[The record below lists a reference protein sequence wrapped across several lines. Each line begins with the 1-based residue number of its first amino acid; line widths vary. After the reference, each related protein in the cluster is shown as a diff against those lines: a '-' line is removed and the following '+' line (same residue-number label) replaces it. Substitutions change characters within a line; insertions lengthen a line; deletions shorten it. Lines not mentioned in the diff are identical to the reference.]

1 MAYPRQVWAILK
13 KDLILE
19 LRTKEMLTTMFLF
32 VVLAMVIFNYAF
44 GPNVKSFTLVAAG
57 MLWVAFIFTSLLGLN
72 RSFVHE
78 KDEEC
83 LDGLLLCP
91 VDRPVIFIAK
101 AVGNFIFLS
110 LVEVIAVPIFVV
122 FFLPQGILANVGWL
136 VLTLL
141 LGNLGICGVG
151 TLLATISVNT
161 RARDLMLPILFLPI
175 IIPFLIFLVAATNH
189 LFMAKKSL
197 LELYVWLRAMTVY
210 DIIFLLVAYATYD
223 FVIGD

>member
-1 MAYPRQVWAILK
+1 MAYLRQVGAVLK

-19 LRTKEMLTTMFLF
+19 LRTKEMLTSMFLF
-32 VVLAMVIFNYAF
+32 VVLSMVIFNYAF
-44 GPNVKSFTLVAAG
+44 GPNVQNFTLVAAG
-57 MLWVAFIFTSLLGLN
+57 MLWVAFVFTSLLGLN

-91 VDRPVIFIAK
+91 VDRPAIFVAK
-101 AVGNFIFLS
+101 AAGNFIFLS
-110 LVEVIAVPIFVV
+110 VVEAIAVPIFTI
-122 FFLPQGILANVGWL
+122 FFLPQGILSNLGWL
-136 VLTLL
+136 ILTLL
-141 LGNLGICGVG
+141 LGNLGISGVG

-175 IIPFLIFLVAATNH
+175 IVPFLIFLVAATNH
-189 LFMAKKSL
+189 LFMARQSL
-197 LELYVWLRAMTVY
+197 LELYVWLRAMAVY

>member
-1 MAYPRQVWAILK
+1 MAFFRQSWAILK

-19 LRTKEMLTTMFLF
+19 LRTKEMLTSMFLF
-32 VVLAMVIFNYAF
+32 IVLAMIVFNYAF
-44 GPNVKSFTLVAAG
+44 GSNVQDFTLLAAG
-57 MLWVAFIFTSLLGLN
+57 MLWVAFVFTSLLGLN

-101 AVGNFIFLS
+101 AAGNFVFLS
-110 LVEVIAVPIFVV
+110 IVEVMAVPIFVIFFMKGV
-122 FFLPQGILANVGWL
+122 FPNLGWL
-136 VLTLL
+136 ALTIF

-161 RARDLMLPILFLPI
+161 KARDLMLPILFLPLAV
-175 IIPFLIFLVAATNH
+175 PVLVAATSATNH
-189 LFMAKKSL
+189 IFLFRKPL
-197 LELYVWLRAMTVY
+197 VELYVWLRFMAVY
-210 DIIFLLVAYATYD
+210 DIIFLMVAYATYD
-223 FVIGD
+223 FIIGE

>member
-1 MAYPRQVWAILK
+1 MAFFRQSWAILK

-19 LRTKEMLTTMFLF
+19 LRTKEMLTSMFLF
-32 VVLAMVIFNYAF
+32 IVLAMIVFNYAF
-44 GPNVKSFTLVAAG
+44 GSNVQDFTLLAAG
-57 MLWVAFIFTSLLGLN
+57 MLWVAFVFTSLLGLN

-101 AVGNFIFLS
+101 AAGNFVFLS
-110 LVEVIAVPIFVV
+110 IVEVMAVPIFVIFFMKGV
-122 FFLPQGILANVGWL
+122 FPNLGWL
-136 VLTLL
+136 ALTIF

-161 RARDLMLPILFLPI
+161 KARDLMLPILFLPLAV
-175 IIPFLIFLVAATNH
+175 PVLVAATSATNH
-189 LFMAKKSL
+189 IFLSQESL
-197 LELYVWLRAMTVY
+197 VELYVWLRFMAVY
-210 DIIFLLVAYATYD
+210 DIIFLMVAYATYD
-223 FVIGD
+223 FIIGE